1 MARRKMLMG
10 NWKMHKTVAEARA
23 FAEALGRHSGKLLSA
38 FDYAICA
45 PFTALHVL
53 RVMLPAAVKIGAQNV
68 HFAEQGAFTGEI
80 SAAMLKEFG
89 VTYVI
94 IGHSE
99 RRHIFGEPDEWIRDK
114 ARAVIDA
121 GMVPVLCVGENGE
134 EREANQTF
142 AIVDRQVKT
151 GLSALGATEVAES
164 IIAYEPVWAIG
175 SGKTAT
181 AEDAE
186 QVIAHIREVVT
197 SEFGEAAGASV
208 RILYG
213 GSVKAG
219 NIASLMEQKNIDGAL
234 VGGASLEAES
244 FAAMAENMGGN
255 EQ

>member
-23 FAEALGRHSGKLLSA
+23 FAEALGRRSNVLVPAS
-38 FDYAICA
+38 DYAICA
-45 PFTALHVL
+45 PFTAVHVL
-53 RVMLPAAVKIGAQNV
+53 RVMLPASVKIGAQNV

-80 SAAMLKEFG
+80 SASMLKEFG

-94 IGHSE
+94 VGHSE

-114 ARAVIDA
+114 TRRVIDA
-121 GMVPVLCVGENGE
+121 GMVPVLCVGENSE
-134 EREANQTF
+134 ERAGNHTF
-142 AIVDRQVKT
+142 TIVDRQVQS
-151 GLSALGATEVAES
+151 GLSNLKAAEVAQS

-181 AEDAE
+181 VEDAE

-197 SEFGEAAGASV
+197 EQFGEAAGAGI

-219 NIASLMEQKNIDGAL
+219 NIATFMQQKNIDGAL

-244 FAAMAENMGGN
+244 FAAMAENMGGK
-255 EQ
+255 EE